1 MIMLL
6 VFMLIVVFDIID
18 TTCAT
23 FDSVPKTIVLIVIL
37 SGVNTC
43 VYVE

>member
-6 VFMLIVVFDIID
+6 VFMLIVVFDILD
-18 TTCAT
+18 ATCAT
-23 FDSVPKTIVLIVIL
+23 FDSVPKTIALIVIL
-37 SGVNTC
+37 SGVDTC